1 MVVGVGS
8 ESHTRRR
15 SRNQVQKP
23 ELEEFGG
30 DLASIIGAL
39 VAPLWVTRLLSGP

>member
-1 MVVGVGS
+1 M
-8 ESHTRRR
+8 
-15 SRNQVQKP
+15 QKP

-39 VAPLWVTRLLSGP
+39 VAPLWVTRALDWSLLGLRAREIFQD